1 MHGLLSEQLSR
12 SALVD
17 WHTQPFVT
25 VGCAARF
32 IEQASDAELLDCVHK
47 YYAFFG
53 AASHATRLR
62 GPVPADQDEVDATT
76 PLNFEA
82 ELIWRSL
89 LLSPLQYAGSCQQA
103 LLTTVGDP
111 VQRIA
116 EGAISPMVAA
126 VRQQLSFMRQVLR
139 LHEVGAITT
148 ASLTTALPQYR
159 AMLVQAGGINTG
171 QHDRS
176 DTTVPVPGV
185 LADLVWHTAM
195 LRPARYEEECL
206 RIAGRFV
213 DHHGDP

>member
-1 MHGLLSEQLSR
+1 MHDLLSEQLSR
-12 SALVD
+12 STLVD

-32 IEQASDAELLDCVHK
+32 IEQASDAELLHCVHK

-62 GPVPADQDEVDATT
+62 GPVTADQDGVDATT
-76 PLNFEA
+76 PLSFEA

-103 LLTTVGDP
+103 LLTTGDP

-126 VRQQLSFMRQVLR
+126 ARQQLSFMRQVLQ

-159 AMLVQAGGINTG
+159 AMLVQTGGTG

-176 DTTVPVPGV
+176 DTVPVPGV